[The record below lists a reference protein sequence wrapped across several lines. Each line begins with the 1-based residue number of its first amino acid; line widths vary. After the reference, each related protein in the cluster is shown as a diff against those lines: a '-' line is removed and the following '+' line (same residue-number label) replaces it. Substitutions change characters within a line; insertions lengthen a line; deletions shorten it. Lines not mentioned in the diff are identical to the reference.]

1 MAGECRRRL
10 LLAGAALAA
19 GEEGGTPLFDRV
31 RRIVTPDQRPHVRIP
46 WYTFLGVT
54 AAYALLSVGIYEGA
68 DATV

>member
-1 MAGECRRRL
+1 
-10 LLAGAALAA
+10 
-19 GEEGGTPLFDRV
+19 V